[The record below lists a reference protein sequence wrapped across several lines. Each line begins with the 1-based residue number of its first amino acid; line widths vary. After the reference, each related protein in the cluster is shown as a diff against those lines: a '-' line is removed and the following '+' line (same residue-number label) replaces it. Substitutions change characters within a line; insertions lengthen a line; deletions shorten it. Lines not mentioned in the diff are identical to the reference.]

1 MADLTIT
8 NTDVLDPGGGSV
20 KEANAAEV
28 IDAGE
33 IVYLDASGTLQL
45 ATITSATT
53 AAAVGMALNDAVAV
67 GQPVKYKTNGN
78 VTISTQATEVGD
90 PYVVSSNAPGKL
102 SLYEDVNIITGDFIT
117 HIGIMTTTTNLAIS
131 IQASGVAKD

>member
-8 NTDVLDPGGGSV
+8 NTDVIDPGGGNV

-33 IVYLDASGTLQL
+33 IVYLDSSGTLQL
-45 ATITSATT
+45 ATVTSAIT
-53 AAAVGMALNDAVAV
+53 AAAVGMALNDAVAI
-67 GQPVKYKTNGN
+67 GQPVKYKTSGN
-78 VTISTQATEVGD
+78 VTISAQATEVGD

-102 SLYEDVNIITGDFIT
+102 SLYADANILTGDFIT
-117 HIGIMTTTTNLAIS
+117 HVGIMTTTTNLNIN
-131 IQASGVAKD
+131 IHASGVAKD